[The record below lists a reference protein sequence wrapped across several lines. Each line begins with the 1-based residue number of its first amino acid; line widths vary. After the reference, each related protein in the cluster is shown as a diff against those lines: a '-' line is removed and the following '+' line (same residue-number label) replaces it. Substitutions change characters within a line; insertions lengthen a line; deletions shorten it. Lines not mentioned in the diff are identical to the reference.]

1 MAVTKINRAFFD
13 INRCAA
19 EPRQWPCVDTV
30 VCLLNAQYRPPN
42 TDSHR
47 FSERYF
53 RFSGERRL
61 REAVMGKSRATR
73 LREQRARQQAYRDEQ
88 KRQRRPGRDDIARV
102 ALRWLILGTAKLA
115 VREGNPARMNKVE
128 NDILEALVEQ
138 GFDRAASDRALGE
151 LIDRYVEGQW
161 DFRRKVHLLTGPDG
175 RN

>member
-1 MAVTKINRAFFD
+1 
-13 INRCAA
+13 
-19 EPRQWPCVDTV
+19 
-30 VCLLNAQYRPPN
+30 
-42 TDSHR
+42 
-47 FSERYF
+47 
-53 RFSGERRL
+53 
-61 REAVMGKSRATR
+61 MGKSRATR